1 MFKKIFWTQINADD
15 VACHCESAAGGR
27 GNPRSVARAD
37 RLVAISR
44 LLHFVRNDQMY
55 RLYVSVK
62 ICVPW
67 VCLVL
72 ILSFGRVVLA
82 EEESF
87 NLGEIVVT
95 ATKTPHFLK
104 DVPGNVTIVT
114 KEEIERVGAADV
126 GEALEKVG
134 GIKIK
139 DYGAMGAVTD
149 ISIRGSTSSQ
159 VLVLVDGRPTA
170 LPSLGMT
177 NLNFYPVDNIERIE
191 VVRGPYSSLYGAD
204 ALGGVVNIIT
214 RDAPEKPTT
223 EFDLSY
229 GTFNTQIYRMSQG
242 AKKGK
247 LGYFVT
253 AGKNK
258 SDGDRENS
266 ACDGRHFTTK
276 LSYDFNEAT
285 KLNLSLGYLYQ
296 SLDVPGSTTWL
307 SPNAHQDDE
316 KEWVDLTYNLRLGE
330 RSDIMAKLFF
340 NRHFSEYKDPDIFSD
355 SETNINQ
362 VGLELQQNLS
372 LNEMNLLTYG
382 ASYKRDEVEVDDKI
396 NNISM
401 IGGGKELSTIGIY
414 LQDEIKFEALPLTL
428 VPGVRYDAPS
438 DYEERVSPKLSALY
452 KLGEK
457 TNIRASVGQA
467 YRAPTVDDLYWYE
480 DWGWGMG
487 AYGNP
492 DLKPEKSTSWDLGV
506 EHQFNQKVLARATY
520 FRSEIEDLITWAET
534 PAGSWCYVAT
544 NVDKALIQGV
554 EAESKFQFTPEI
566 FASLSYTYTDAKNK
580 GETCYDKYLRY
591 RPKDK
596 VDCTIGYE
604 NEKGFKAS
612 VGVEYIGSTY
622 SDQDNTETNRLDGY
636 ALLSARISKSIGKYA
651 EVYLV
656 GKNLTDEEYQV
667 YRDYPMPGVSV
678 TGGIKVKF

>member
-1 MFKKIFWTQINADD
+1 MFKKFLICLM
-15 VACHCESAAGGR
+15 VLC
-27 GNPRSVARAD
+27 
-37 RLVAISR
+37 
-44 LLHFVRNDQMY
+44 FVF
-55 RLYVSVK
+55 S
-62 ICVPW
+62 
-67 VCLVL
+67 
-72 ILSFGRVVLA
+72 SFGKISPA
-82 EEESF
+82 QESF
-87 NLGEIVVT
+87 DLGEIVVT

-114 KEEIERVGAADV
+114 KEEIERAGATDL

-134 GIKIK
+134 GIKIS
-139 DYGAMGAVTD
+139 DYGVMGAATG
-149 ISIRGSTSSQ
+149 ISIRGSTSGQ
-159 VLVLVDGRPTA
+159 VLVLIDGRPTA
-170 LPSLGMT
+170 LPSLGTT
-177 NLNFYPVDNIERIE
+177 NLSLYPVDNIERIE

-204 ALGGVVNIIT
+204 AFGGVVNIIT
-214 RDAPEKPTT
+214 KDAPEKPTT

-229 GTFNTQIYRMSQG
+229 GTFNTQIYQLSHG
-242 AKKGK
+242 AKRGK
-247 LGYFVT
+247 FGYFVT

-266 ACDGRHFTTK
+266 ACDSKHFTTK
-276 LSYDFNEAT
+276 LSYDINEDA
-285 KLNLSLGYLYQ
+285 KINLSLGYLYQ
-296 SLDVPGSTTWL
+296 SLDVPGSLSWS

-316 KEWVDLTYNLRLGE
+316 KEWADLTYNLRLGE

-340 NRHFSEYKDPDIFSD
+340 SRHWSEYKDPDIFSD
-355 SETNINQ
+355 SETEINQ
-362 VGLELQQNLS
+362 VGLELQQNFL

-382 ASYKRDEVEVDDKI
+382 VAYKRDEVEVDDKI
-396 NNISM
+396 NDTSM
-401 IGGGKELSTIGIY
+401 IDGGKELSTTGIY

-438 DYEERVSPKLSALY
+438 DYEKRVSPKMSALY
-452 KLGEK
+452 RLKEK

-487 AYGNP
+487 CFGNP

-506 EHQFNQKVLARATY
+506 EHQFNEKVLARTTY

-534 PAGSWCYVAT
+534 PAGSFCYVAT

-580 GETCYDKYLRY
+580 GETYKDKYLRY
-591 RPKDK
+591 RPEDK
-596 VDCTIGYE
+596 VDCTIGYK

-612 VGVEYIGSTY
+612 ISVEYIGSTY
-622 SDQDNTETNRLDGY
+622 SDQENTETNKLDGY
-636 ALLSARISKSIGKYA
+636 PLLSARISKTIGKYA

-667 YRDYPMPGVSV
+667 YRDYPMPGMSV
-678 TGGIKVKF
+678 TGGIKIKF